1 LNVTDENAPQERTS
15 LPENA
20 RKPLKPGEEY
30 IPMIPAESKMLEV
43 TPRSVIM
50 GLIFCAIFAMAAA
63 YLALKI
69 GQGIEAAIPISILAI
84 GIGNVLARKSTILE
98 NVIVQSIGAN
108 SSHVV
113 AGAVFTIPAL
123 YMLYQEGVID
133 QAPAWYQVILTAFLG
148 GCLGILFLIPL
159 RHYFMIQ
166 QHGMLP
172 WPEATATTEI
182 LVSGQKVGNQ
192 AKVLAISAAIGIVY
206 DGLVTTFHAWKEIIS
221 FESVKLG
228 VFLKDQFMTIRI
240 LNASAVI
247 GIGYI
252 VGLRYAAVI
261 CAGSFLS
268 WFVLVPIV
276 HAIGDALGTILP
288 PGGVLISEMTRDE
301 VFTNYVKIIGV
312 GGIAGAGIMGI
323 IRAFPSMIGSMRK
336 GLGGLGSGAG
346 TKAVKRTDRSLT
358 GKFTVTG
365 IVIFLVAVFL
375 FFSFGLGLEESF
387 LYALVGTLLC
397 GVIAFLFAP
406 VSARAIAIVGTN
418 PVSGMT
424 MLTIIVTGVVML
436 SLGLSGSMGMFVVML
451 IGGVVCT
458 ALCASG
464 ALSSDL
470 KIGQWIGATPRNQLL
485 LKFVGTFVAAA
496 FCGLAMWIM
505 SEQPQGMG
513 FGTSNLPAPQATAMK
528 EILVGIMGTE
538 AAPLRWYLF
547 ALGVLLSLILQMCQ
561 VPALAFA
568 LGMYL
573 PIQLNVPVL
582 IGGFLAWMVGRKRE
596 AEPEEKTKAGH
607 NRGIL
612 IASGLMAG
620 GALMGIFDGIINA
633 ILKFAAGGETPEEIK
648 TNFDH
653 MKEKIHFM
661 TEETLEGF
669 NGEVLGIVML
679 FLLCFFIV
687 WYARKGKEDIGGPD
701 LD

>member
-1 LNVTDENAPQERTS
+1 MTDENAPQERTS